1 MPNSL
6 RRLFNKLRFFA
17 RGEKFDADLAEEMA
31 YHRELKQRDLQ
42 EADPAL
48 TAIDA
53 HHATNRE
60 FGNDLHLRDRS
71 RDVVGF
77 WFETTLQ
84 DFRFSLRQL
93 RKNIGFTVTAI
104 LMLALGMAASI
115 AIFAFVDAAL
125 LKPLPYRDSNRL
137 VGVFESV
144 ALFKQSNLSIPDY
157 LDWKKRNEVFT
168 SLEIYQRQGRTLTT
182 KNGVEPVTTGRV
194 SDGFFRVLGVAP
206 ILGRDFALG
215 EDLLSAPRTAIL
227 SYATWQK
234 RYGGSPDVVGQS
246 VTLDGDPTT
255 IIGVLP
261 RNFHF
266 VPAEP
271 AEYWTTLHPGVDGCD
286 SHRGCHSM
294 YGVAR
299 LKDGVSLQQ
308 ALANVTGIAK
318 QLEQE
323 YPDSNRD
330 QGANVMPLYEFIV
343 GDLRPILFVLL
354 GGAALLLIIAGVNIA
369 SLLLIRAES
378 RRREIAVRG
387 ALGASPLRLIRQFVT
402 EGLVVVLTGTIFG
415 LALAY
420 GGMRVLS
427 ALIPAEFMARMAFWQ
442 NLGFSPRV
450 IGFAALIALLSAILF
465 SLTPSVRS
473 AAPDMREDLAEGSRG
488 TAGSAWRRV
497 GSKLVVLE
505 LATAVVLLVIA
516 GLLGKS
522 LFRLLH
528 VDTGMHPDHIATL
541 MVSSPIATYAK
552 DPQWVALNRL
562 VREKVDALPGVT
574 SSGTTSALPVDG
586 WGNTT
591 WFRVLGRPWHG
602 EHNEVT
608 QRDITVNYFNTLG
621 AKLLRGRNFDESE
634 DKSKPAVAIINR
646 SFERVFFPGEDPL
659 AHQLSHLG
667 KTPDPIQIIGIVEDI
682 KEGQLDSQ
690 NLPVMYVPFNQSP
703 DTDFMLAVRTSQDEN
718 AILPTLTATIHDI
731 DPQIVAYRG
740 ATMTTLINNSM
751 SAYIHRSSA
760 WLVGGFA
767 ALALILSVVG
777 LYGVVAYSVSQR
789 TREIGVRMAL
799 GAQQSSVYR
808 LILSEAGRLTS
819 IGIFVGLACAIG
831 AAAAMQA
838 VLFGVRSWDIPTLFA
853 VATIL
858 TAAALLASFVPA
870 HRAATVDPVVA
881 LRTE

>member
-17 RGEKFDADLAEEMA
+17 RREKFDNDLAEEMA
-31 YHRELKQRDLQ
+31 YHRELKQRDL
-42 EADPAL
+42 EASNPAL
-48 TAIDA
+48 TARDA
-53 HHATNRE
+53 RHATNRE
-60 FGNDLHLRDRS
+60 FGNDLYHRDQS
-71 RDVVGF
+71 RDVIGF

-93 RKNIGFTVTAI
+93 RKNLGFTVTAI
-104 LMLALGMAASI
+104 LMLALGMAASV
-115 AIFAFVDAAL
+115 AIFSFVDAAL
-125 LKPLPYRDSNRL
+125 LKPLPYRDPSRL
-137 VGVFESV
+137 VGVFESIT
-144 ALFKQSNLSIPDY
+144 LFKQSDLSIPDY

-168 SLEIYQRQGRTLTT
+168 SLEIYTRQGLTLLT
-182 KNGVEPVTTGRV
+182 KNGVERVSSGRV
-194 SDGFFRVLGVAP
+194 SDGFFRVLGVTP
-206 ILGRDFALG
+206 ILGRDFAPG
-215 EDLLSAPRTAIL
+215 DDLVSAPRTTLL
-227 SYATWQK
+227 SYSAWLK
-234 RYGGSPDVVGQS
+234 RYGGSPDILGQS
-246 VTLDGDPTT
+246 VTLDGKPHT

-261 RNFHF
+261 RDFHF

-271 AEYWTTLHPGVDGCD
+271 AEFWTALHPEGQCD
-286 SHRGCHSM
+286 LSRGCHSF

-299 LKDGVSLQQ
+299 LKDGVTLQQ
-308 ALANVTGIAK
+308 SLANVTSIAQ
-318 QLEQE
+318 QLERE
-323 YPDSNRD
+323 YPDTNRD
-330 QGANVMPLYEFIV
+330 QGANITPLYEYIV

-369 SLLLIRAES
+369 SLLLVRAES

-387 ALGASPLRLIRQFVT
+387 ALGASPVRLIRQFVT
-402 EGLVVVLTGTIFG
+402 EGVVVVLTGTVFG
-415 LALAY
+415 LGLAY
-420 GGMRVLS
+420 GGMRLLS

-442 NLGFSPRV
+442 NLSFSPRV
-450 IGFAALIALLSAILF
+450 LMFAGLIAFLAAILF

-473 AAPDMREDLAEGSRG
+473 AAPNMREDLAEGSRG
-488 TAGSAWRRV
+488 SAGNAWRRL
-497 GSKLVVLE
+497 GSKLIVLE

-522 LFRLLH
+522 LFRLLN
-528 VDTGMHPDHIATL
+528 VDTGMNPEHIATL
-541 MVSSPIATYAK
+541 TISAPGATYAK
-552 DPQWVALNRL
+552 EPQWIALNRL
-562 VREKVDALPGVT
+562 IRERVSAIPGVT
-574 SSGTTSALPVDG
+574 NVGTTSLLPVDG

-602 EHNEVT
+602 EHNETT
-608 QRDITVNYFNTLG
+608 QRDITAGYFNVLG

-634 DKSKPAVAIINR
+634 DHSKPAVAIINS
-646 SFERVFFPGEDPL
+646 SFARVHFPGEDPL

-690 NLPVMYVPFNQSP
+690 NLPVLYNPFNQNA
-703 DTDFMLAVRTSQDEN
+703 DTEFMLAVRTSQDEN

-819 IGIFVGLACAIG
+819 IGILLGIACAIG

-853 VATIL
+853 VAAIL

>member
-6 RRLFNKLRFFA
+6 RRLFNKLLFFA
-17 RGEKFDADLAEEMA
+17 RREKFDADLAEEMA
-31 YHRELKQRDLQ
+31 YHRELKQRDIQ

-48 TAIDA
+48 TPKAA
-53 HHATNRE
+53 GHAANRE

-93 RKNIGFTVTAI
+93 RKNLGFTVTAI
-104 LMLALGMAASI
+104 FMLALGMAASV
-115 AIFAFVDAAL
+115 AIFSFVDAAL
-125 LKPLPYRDSNRL
+125 LKPLPYRDSSRL
-137 VGVFESV
+137 VGVFESIKM
-144 ALFKQSNLSIPDY
+144 FKESNLSIPDY
-157 LDWKKRNEVFT
+157 YDWKKRNEVFT
-168 SLEIYQRQGRTLTT
+168 SLEIYQRNGVTLSN
-182 KNGVEPVTTGRV
+182 KNGVEPVRIGRV

-206 ILGRDFALG
+206 ILGRDFAAG
-215 EDLLSAPRTAIL
+215 EDLLSAQRTVVL
-227 SYATWQK
+227 SYPAWQK
-234 RYGGSPDVVGQS
+234 RYGGSPDVIGQS
-246 VTLDGDPTT
+246 VVLDEKPHI

-261 RNFHF
+261 RDFHF

-271 AEYWTTLHPGVDGCD
+271 AEFWTTLHPEPGCD
-286 SHRGCHSM
+286 LRRGCHGM
-294 YGVAR
+294 NGVAR
-299 LKDGVSLQQ
+299 LKDGVTLQQ
-308 ALANVTGIAK
+308 ALANVTSIAQ
-318 QLEQE
+318 QLERE

-330 QGANVMPLYEFIV
+330 QGAYVTPLSEYIV
-343 GDLRPILFVLL
+343 GDIRPILFVLL
-354 GGAALLLIIAGVNIA
+354 GGASLLLIIAGFNIA

-402 EGLVVVLTGTIFG
+402 EGLVVVIAGTAFG

-420 GGMRVLS
+420 GGMRILTS
-427 ALIPAEFMARMAFWQ
+427 LIPADFIARMAFWQ
-442 NLGFSPRV
+442 NLGFNPRV
-450 IGFAALIALLSAILF
+450 LAFAAVIALLAAILF
-465 SLTPSVRS
+465 SLTPSVR
-473 AAPDMREDLAEGSRG
+473 AATPEMRDDLAEGSRG
-488 TAGSAWRRV
+488 SAGSAWRRL

-522 LFRLLH
+522 LSRLLH
-528 VDTGMHPDHIATL
+528 VDTGMNPDHIAT
-541 MVSSPIATYAK
+541 MMISSPESTYAK
-552 DPQWVALNRL
+552 EPQWIALNRL
-562 VREKVDALPGVT
+562 VRDKVAALPGVT
-574 SSGTTSALPVDG
+574 LVGTSSLLPIDG

-591 WFRVLGRPWHG
+591 WIRILGRPWHG
-602 EHNEVT
+602 EHNETTFRDVT
-608 QRDITVNYFNTLG
+608 PDYFNVLG
-621 AKLLRGRNFDESE
+621 AKLLRGRYFTESD
-634 DKSKPAVAIINR
+634 DKTRPPVAIINR
-646 SFERVFFPGEDPL
+646 SFERTYFPGEDPL
-659 AHQLSHLG
+659 AHQLSYLN
-667 KTPDPIQIIGIVEDI
+667 PVSPIQIVGIVEDI

-690 NLPVMYVPFNQSP
+690 NLPALYIPFNQESSSG
-703 DTDFMLAVRTSQDEN
+703 FMLAVRTSQDEA

-731 DPQIVAYRG
+731 DPQIVAFQG
-740 ATMTTLINNSM
+740 ATMATIINNSP

-819 IGIFVGLACAIG
+819 IGILIGLVLAIG

-838 VLFGVRSWDIPTLFA
+838 VLFGVRSWDIPTLIA
-853 VATIL
+853 VAAIL

-870 HRAATVDPVVA
+870 RRAATVDPVVA
-881 LRTE
+881 LRAE

>member
-17 RGEKFDADLAEEMA
+17 RREKFDADLAEEMA

-42 EADPAL
+42 TADPSL
-48 TAIDA
+48 TQRDA
-53 HHATNRE
+53 RHATNRE
-60 FGNDLHLRDRS
+60 FGNDLYLRDRS

-93 RKNIGFTVTAI
+93 RKNLGFTVTAI
-104 LMLALGMAASI
+104 LMLALGIAASV
-115 AIFAFVDAAL
+115 AIFSFVDAAL
-125 LKPLPYRDSNRL
+125 LKPLPYRGPSRL

-157 LDWKKRNEVFT
+157 YDWKKRNEVFT
-168 SLEIYQRQGRTLTT
+168 ALEVYDRRGLTLST
-182 KNGVEPVTTGRV
+182 KNGVEPVSSGRV
-194 SDGFFRVLGVAP
+194 SEGFFRVLGVTP
-206 ILGRDFALG
+206 ILGRDFAPG
-215 EDLLSAPRTAIL
+215 EDLLSAPRTALL
-227 SYATWQK
+227 SYSAWQK
-234 RYGGSPDVVGQS
+234 RYGSNPDILGQT
-246 VTLDGDPTT
+246 VTLDGKPHT

-261 RNFHF
+261 RDFHF

-271 AEYWTTLHPGVDGCD
+271 AEYWTTLHPDGHCD
-286 SHRGCHSM
+286 LSRGCHGI
-294 YGVAR
+294 YGIAR
-299 LKDGVSLQQ
+299 LKDGVTLQQ
-308 ALANVTGIAK
+308 ALANVTAIAK

-323 YPDSNRD
+323 YPDTNRD
-330 QGANVMPLYEFIV
+330 QGAFVAPLSEVIV
-343 GDLRPILFVLL
+343 GDMRPILFVLL
-354 GGAALLLIIAGVNIA
+354 GGAALLLVIAGVNIA
-369 SLLLIRAES
+369 SLLLVRAES

-402 EGLVVVLTGTIFG
+402 EGLVVVFTGNIFG

-420 GGMRVLS
+420 GGIRILS
-427 ALIPAEFMARMAFWQ
+427 ALIPTEFMARMAFWQ

-450 IGFAALIALLSAILF
+450 LVFAGLIALLAAILF
-465 SLTPSVRS
+465 SLTPSIRS
-473 AAPDMREDLAEGSRG
+473 ASPEMREDLAEGSRG
-488 TAGSAWRRV
+488 SAGSAWRRL

-528 VDTGMHPDHIATL
+528 VDTGMNPEHIATL
-541 MVSSPIATYAK
+541 MVSAPGTTYAK
-552 DPQWVALNRL
+552 EPQWIALNRL
-562 VREKVDALPGVT
+562 VRDKVAAIPGVT
-574 SSGTTSALPVDG
+574 NVGTTSLLPVDG

-608 QRDITVNYFNTLG
+608 QRDVTVNYFNTIG

-634 DKSKPAVAIINR
+634 DHSKPAVAIINR
-646 SFERVFFPGEDPL
+646 SFARVYFPGEDPL

-682 KEGQLDSQ
+682 KEGQLDSE
-690 NLPVMYVPFNQSP
+690 NLPVLYNPFNQNA
-703 DTDFMLAVRTSQDEN
+703 DTDFMLAVRTSQDEA

-731 DPQIVAYRG
+731 DPQIVAFRG

-767 ALALILSVVG
+767 GLALILSVVG

-819 IGIFVGLACAIG
+819 IGILIGLACAIG

-858 TAAALLASFVPA
+858 SAAALVASFVPA

>member
-6 RRLFNKLRFFA
+6 RRLFHKLRFFA

-31 YHRELKQRDLQ
+31 YHRELKQRDMQ
-42 EADPAL
+42 QDDPSL
-48 TAIDA
+48 TAKDA
-53 HHATNRE
+53 YHATNRE
-60 FGNDLHLRDRS
+60 FGNDLFHREQS

-93 RKNIGFTVTAI
+93 RKNLGFTVTAI
-104 LMLALGMAASI
+104 LMLALGIAASI

-168 SLEIYQRQGRTLTT
+168 ALELYDRQSRTLST
-182 KNGVEPVTTGRV
+182 KNGVENVSTGRV
-194 SDGFFRVLGVAP
+194 SDGFFRVLGVAT
-206 ILGRDFALG
+206 ILGRDFAPG

-227 SYATWQK
+227 SYATWQE
-234 RYGGSPDVVGQS
+234 RYGGSPDALGQS
-246 VTLDGDPTT
+246 VTLDEKPHT

-261 RNFHF
+261 RDFHF

-271 AEYWTTLHPGVDGCD
+271 AEFWTALHPEGNCEL
-286 SHRGCHSM
+286 SRGCHSF

-299 LKDGVSLQQ
+299 LKDGVTLQQ
-308 ALANVTGIAK
+308 AIANVTSIAQ
-318 QLEQE
+318 QLERE
-323 YPDSNRD
+323 YPDSNRG
-330 QGANVMPLYEFIV
+330 QGANITPLYEYIV

-354 GGAALLLIIAGVNIA
+354 GGAALLLIIAGVNIT

-402 EGLVVVLTGTIFG
+402 EGLVVVFTGTIFG

-420 GGMRVLS
+420 GGVRVLS

-450 IGFAALIALLSAILF
+450 IAFAALIALLAAILF
-465 SLTPSVRS
+465 SLTPSVRC

-488 TAGSAWRRV
+488 SASSAWRRL

-528 VDTGMHPDHIATL
+528 VDTGMNPEHIATM
-541 MVSSPIATYAK
+541 MVSAPGQSYAK
-552 DPQWVALNRL
+552 ESQRIALNRL
-562 VREKVDALPGVT
+562 ILEKVKALPGVT
-574 SSGTTSALPVDG
+574 SVGATSLLPIDG

-608 QRDITVNYFNTLG
+608 FRDVTVNYFNVLG
-621 AKLLRGRNFDESE
+621 AKLLRGRNFTESE
-634 DKSKPAVAIINR
+634 DSTKPAVAIINR
-646 SFERVFFPGEDPL
+646 SFARVYFPGEDPL
-659 AHQLSHLG
+659 AHQLSHTG
-667 KTPDPIQIIGIVEDI
+667 PTPDPIQIVGIVEDI

-703 DTDFMLAVRTSQDEN
+703 DTDFMLAVRTSQDEA
-718 AILPTLTATIHDI
+718 AILPTLTATIHDV
-731 DPQIVAYRG
+731 DPQIVAFRG

>member
-1 MPNSL
+1 MANSL
-6 RRLFNKLRFFA
+6 RRLFHKLRFLA
-17 RGEKFDADLAEEMA
+17 RREKFDADLAEEMA

-48 TAIDA
+48 TAKDA

-93 RKNIGFTVTAI
+93 RKNLGFTVTAI
-104 LMLALGMAASI
+104 IMLALGMAASV
-115 AIFAFVDAAL
+115 AIFSFVDAAL
-125 LKPLPYRDSNRL
+125 LKPLPYRDSSHL

-144 ALFKQSNLSIPDY
+144 AMFKQSNLSIPDY

-168 SLEIYQRQGRTLTT
+168 DLEIYDRRDLTLST
-182 KNGVEPVTTGRV
+182 KNGVEPVHTGRV
-194 SDGFFRVLGVAP
+194 SDGFFRVLGVTP
-206 ILGRDFALG
+206 ILGRDFAPG
-215 EDLLSAPRTAIL
+215 EDLLSAPRTTVL
-227 SYATWQK
+227 SYAAWQK
-234 RYGGSPDVVGQS
+234 RYGSSPDVLGQT
-246 VTLDGDPTT
+246 VTLDGNPHT

-261 RNFHF
+261 RDFHF

-271 AEYWTTLHPGVDGCD
+271 AEYWTALHPDGHCD
-286 SHRGCHSM
+286 LSRGCHGT

-299 LKDGVSLQQ
+299 LKDGVTLQQ
-308 ALANVTGIAK
+308 ALANVTSIAQ
-318 QLEQE
+318 QLEHE
-323 YPDSNRD
+323 YPDTNRD
-330 QGANVMPLYEFIV
+330 QGAFVAPLSEVIA
-343 GDLRPILFVLL
+343 GDLRPILLVLL

-369 SLLLIRAES
+369 SLLLVRAES

-402 EGLVVVLTGTIFG
+402 EGLVVVSAGTVFG

-420 GGMRVLS
+420 GGMRVLAS
-427 ALIPAEFMARMAFWQ
+427 LIPAEFMARLAFWQ
-442 NLGFSPRV
+442 NLGFSLRV
-450 IGFAALIALLSAILF
+450 LAFAGLIALFAAILF
-465 SLTPSVRS
+465 SLTPSIRS

-528 VDTGMHPDHIATL
+528 VDTGMNPDHIATL

-552 DPQWVALNRL
+552 EPQWIALNRL
-562 VREKVDALPGVT
+562 VREKVNALPGVT
-574 SSGTTSALPVDG
+574 ASGTTSALPVDG

-608 QRDITVNYFNTLG
+608 QRDVTVNYFNTLG

-634 DKSKPAVAIINR
+634 DKSKPAVAIINS
-646 SFERVFFPGEDPL
+646 SFERVYFPGEDPL

-667 KTPDPIQIIGIVEDI
+667 QTPDPIQIVGIVEDI

-690 NLPVMYVPFNQSP
+690 NLPVLYVPFNQNA
-703 DTDFMLAVRTSQDEN
+703 DTAFELAVRTSQDEN

-731 DPQIVAYRG
+731 DPQIVAFQG
-740 ATMTTLINNSM
+740 ATMTTLINNSV

-808 LILSEAGRLTS
+808 LILSEAGRLTG
-819 IGIFVGLACAIG
+819 IGILIGLALAIG
-831 AAAAMQA
+831 AAAAMPG

-853 VATIL
+853 VAAVL
-858 TAAALLASFVPA
+858 SAAALLASFVPA
-870 HRAATVDPVVA
+870 RRAATVDPVVA

>member
-1 MPNSL
+1 MPNPIL
-6 RRLFNKLRFFA
+6 RLFHKLRFFA
-17 RGEKFDADLAEEMA
+17 RREKFDSDLAEEMA

-42 EADPAL
+42 SADPAL
-48 TAIDA
+48 TAKDA
-53 HHATNRE
+53 HHAINRE

-93 RKNIGFTVTAI
+93 RKNLGFTVTAI
-104 LMLALGMAASI
+104 LMLALGMAASV
-115 AIFAFVDAAL
+115 AIFSFVDAAL

-137 VGVFESV
+137 VGVFESIKM
-144 ALFKQSNLSIPDY
+144 FKESNLSIPDY
-157 LDWKKRNEVFT
+157 YDWKKRNEVFS
-168 SLEIYQRQGRTLTT
+168 SLEIYQRNGATLTD
-182 KNGVEPVTTGRV
+182 KNGVEPVRIGRV

-206 ILGRDFALG
+206 ILGRDFASG
-215 EDLLSAPRTAIL
+215 EDLPSAPRTAIL
-227 SYATWQK
+227 TYSGWQK
-234 RYGGSPDVVGQS
+234 RYGGSPDVIGQS
-246 VTLDGDPTT
+246 VVLDEKPHT

-261 RNFHF
+261 RDFHF

-271 AEYWTTLHPGVDGCD
+271 AEYWTTLHPEQGCD
-286 SHRGCHSM
+286 LRRSCHGM
-294 YGVAR
+294 NGVAR
-299 LKDGVSLQQ
+299 LKDGVTLQQ
-308 ALANVTGIAK
+308 ALANVTSIAQ
-318 QLEQE
+318 QLERE

-330 QGANVMPLYEFIV
+330 QGAYVTPLSEYIV
-343 GDLRPILFVLL
+343 GDIRPILFVLL
-354 GGAALLLIIAGVNIA
+354 GGASLLLIIAGFNIT

-402 EGLVVVLTGTIFG
+402 EGLVVVIAGTAFG

-420 GGMRVLS
+420 GGMRILTS
-427 ALIPAEFMARMAFWQ
+427 LIPADFIARMAFWQ
-442 NLGFSPRV
+442 NLGFNPRV
-450 IGFAALIALLSAILF
+450 LAFAAVIALLAAILF
-465 SLTPSVRS
+465 SLTPSVR
-473 AAPDMREDLAEGSRG
+473 AATPEMRDDLAEGSRG
-488 TAGSAWRRV
+488 SAGSAWRRL

-522 LFRLLH
+522 LSRLLH
-528 VDTGMHPDHIATL
+528 VDTGMQPDHIAT
-541 MVSSPIATYAK
+541 MMISAPNSTYAK
-552 DPQWVALNRL
+552 EPQWIALNRL
-562 VREKVDALPGVT
+562 VRDKVAALPGVT
-574 SSGTTSALPVDG
+574 SVGTSSLLPIDG

-591 WFRVLGRPWHG
+591 WLRILGRPWHG
-602 EHNEVT
+602 EHNETTFRDVT
-608 QRDITVNYFNTLG
+608 PDYFNVLG
-621 AKLLRGRNFDESE
+621 AKLLRGRYFTESE
-634 DKSKPAVAIINR
+634 DKTKPQVAIINR
-646 SFERVFFPGEDPL
+646 AFERTYFPGEDPL
-659 AHQLSHLG
+659 AHQLSYLN
-667 KTPDPIQIIGIVEDI
+667 PVSPIQIVGIVEDI

-690 NLPVMYVPFNQSP
+690 NLPVLYIPFNQES
-703 DTDFMLAVRTSQDEN
+703 DSGFMLAVRTSQDES

-731 DPQIVAYRG
+731 DPQIVAFQG
-740 ATMTTLINNSM
+740 ATMTTLINNSA

-819 IGIFVGLACAIG
+819 IGILIGLALAVG
-831 AAAAMQA
+831 AAAAMKA
-838 VLFGVRSWDIPTLFA
+838 VLFGVRSWDVPTLFA
-853 VATIL
+853 VATVL
-858 TAAALLASFVPA
+858 SAAALLASFVPA
-870 HRAATVDPVVA
+870 RRAATVDPVVA
-881 LRTE
+881 LRAE

>member
-6 RRLFNKLRFFA
+6 RRLFNKLLFFA
-17 RGEKFDADLAEEMA
+17 RREKFDADLAEEMA
-31 YHRELKQRDLQ
+31 YHRELKQRDIL

-48 TAIDA
+48 TPKAA
-53 HHATNRE
+53 GHAANRE

-93 RKNIGFTVTAI
+93 RKNLGFTVTAI
-104 LMLALGMAASI
+104 FMLALGMAASV
-115 AIFAFVDAAL
+115 AIFSFVDAAL
-125 LKPLPYRDSNRL
+125 LKPLPYRDSSRL
-137 VGVFESV
+137 VGVFESIKM
-144 ALFKQSNLSIPDY
+144 FKESNLSIPDY
-157 LDWKKRNEVFT
+157 YDWKKRNEVFT
-168 SLEIYQRQGRTLTT
+168 SLEIYQRNGVTLSN
-182 KNGVEPVTTGRV
+182 KNGVEPVRIGRV

-206 ILGRDFALG
+206 ILGRDFAAG
-215 EDLLSAPRTAIL
+215 EDLLSAQRTVVL
-227 SYATWQK
+227 SYSAWQK
-234 RYGGSPDVVGQS
+234 RYGGSPDVIGQS
-246 VTLDGDPTT
+246 VILDEKPHI

-261 RNFHF
+261 RDFHF

-271 AEYWTTLHPGVDGCD
+271 AEFWTTLHPDQGCD
-286 SHRGCHSM
+286 LRRGCHGM
-294 YGVAR
+294 NGVAR
-299 LKDGVSLQQ
+299 LKDGVTLRQ
-308 ALANVTGIAK
+308 ALANVTSIAQ
-318 QLEQE
+318 QLERE

-330 QGANVMPLYEFIV
+330 QGAYVTPLSEYIV
-343 GDLRPILFVLL
+343 GDIRPILFVLL
-354 GGAALLLIIAGVNIA
+354 GGASLLLIIAGFNIA

-402 EGLVVVLTGTIFG
+402 EGLVVVIAGTAFG

-420 GGMRVLS
+420 GGMRILTS
-427 ALIPAEFMARMAFWQ
+427 LIPADFIARMAFWQ
-442 NLGFSPRV
+442 NLGFNPRV
-450 IGFAALIALLSAILF
+450 LAFAAVIALLAAILF
-465 SLTPSVRS
+465 SLTPSVR
-473 AAPDMREDLAEGSRG
+473 AATPEMRDDLAEGSRG
-488 TAGSAWRRV
+488 SAGSAWRRL

-522 LFRLLH
+522 LSRLLH
-528 VDTGMHPDHIATL
+528 VDTGMNPDHIAT
-541 MVSSPIATYAK
+541 MMISSPESTYAK
-552 DPQWVALNRL
+552 EPQWIALNRL
-562 VREKVDALPGVT
+562 VRDKVAALPGVT
-574 SSGTTSALPVDG
+574 LVGTSSLLPIDG

-591 WFRVLGRPWHG
+591 WIRILGRPWHG
-602 EHNEVT
+602 EHNETTFRDVT
-608 QRDITVNYFNTLG
+608 PDYFNVLG
-621 AKLLRGRNFDESE
+621 AKLLRGRYFTESD
-634 DKSKPAVAIINR
+634 DKTRPQVAIINR
-646 SFERVFFPGEDPL
+646 SFERTYFPGEDPL
-659 AHQLSHLG
+659 AHQLSYLN
-667 KTPDPIQIIGIVEDI
+667 PVSPIQIVGIVEDI

-690 NLPVMYVPFNQSP
+690 NLPALYIPFNQESSSG
-703 DTDFMLAVRTSQDEN
+703 FMLAVRTSQDEA

-731 DPQIVAYRG
+731 DPQIVAFQG
-740 ATMTTLINNSM
+740 ATMATIINNSP

-819 IGIFVGLACAIG
+819 IGILIGLVLAIG

-838 VLFGVRSWDIPTLFA
+838 VLFGVRSWDIPTLIA
-853 VATIL
+853 VAAIL

-870 HRAATVDPVVA
+870 RRAATVDPVVA
-881 LRTE
+881 LRAE

>member
-1 MPNSL
+1 MPNPIH
-6 RRLFNKLRFFA
+6 RLLNKLLFFA
-17 RGEKFDADLAEEMA
+17 RREKFDADLAEEMA

-48 TAIDA
+48 TAKDA
-53 HHATNRE
+53 CHATNRE

-77 WFETTLQ
+77 WFETTVQ

-93 RKNIGFTVTAI
+93 RKNLGFTVTAI
-104 LMLALGMAASI
+104 FMLALGMAASV
-115 AIFAFVDAAL
+115 AIFSFVDAAL
-125 LKPLPYRDSNRL
+125 LKPLPYRDPNRL
-137 VGVFESV
+137 VGVFESIP
-144 ALFKQSNLSIPDY
+144 LFKQSNFSIPDY
-157 LDWKKRNEVFT
+157 YDWKKRNEVFT
-168 SLEIYQRQGRTLTT
+168 ALELYGRQSRTLST
-182 KNGVEPVTTGRV
+182 KNGVENVSTGRI

-206 ILGRDFALG
+206 VLGRDFAPG
-215 EDLLSAPRTAIL
+215 EDLLSAPRTAML
-227 SYATWQK
+227 SYSTWQK
-234 RYGGSPDVVGQS
+234 RYGGSPDVLGQS
-246 VTLDGDPTT
+246 VTLDGKPRT

-261 RNFHF
+261 RDFHF

-271 AEYWTTLHPGVDGCD
+271 AEFWTALQPESQCD
-286 SHRGCHSM
+286 LSRGCHSF

-299 LKDGVSLQQ
+299 LKDGVTLQQ
-308 ALANVTGIAK
+308 AIANVTAIAK

-323 YPDSNRD
+323 YPDTNRG
-330 QGANVMPLYEFIV
+330 QGANITPLYEYIV

-369 SLLLIRAES
+369 SLLLVRAES

-387 ALGASPLRLIRQFVT
+387 ALGASPLRLIRQFIT
-402 EGLVVVLTGTIFG
+402 EGLVVVFTGTIFG

-420 GGMRVLS
+420 GGMRLLS

-450 IGFAALIALLSAILF
+450 IVFAGLIALFAAILF

-488 TAGSAWRRV
+488 SAGSAWRRL

-522 LFRLLH
+522 LIRLLH
-528 VDTGMHPDHIATL
+528 VDTGMNPEHIATL

-552 DPQWVALNRL
+552 EPQWIALNRL
-562 VREKVDALPGVT
+562 VREKVAAIPGVT
-574 SSGTTSALPVDG
+574 TVGTTSLLPVDG

-602 EHNEVT
+602 EHNEIT
-608 QRDITVNYFNTLG
+608 QRDVTVNYFNTIG

-646 SFERVFFPGEDPL
+646 SFARVYFPGEDPL

-682 KEGQLDSQ
+682 KEGQLDSE
-690 NLPVMYVPFNQSP
+690 NLPVLYNPFNQNP

-740 ATMTTLINNSM
+740 STMTTLINNSM

-819 IGIFVGLACAIG
+819 IGILIGLACAIG

-853 VATIL
+853 VAVVL
-858 TAAALLASFVPA
+858 SAAALLASFVPA

>member
-1 MPNSL
+1 MPNSI
-6 RRLFNKLRFFA
+6 RRFLSKLLFFA
-17 RGEKFDADLAEEMA
+17 RREKFDSDLAEEMA

-42 EADPAL
+42 EANPTL
-48 TAIDA
+48 TPQDA
-53 HHATNRE
+53 RHATNRE

-93 RKNIGFTVTAI
+93 RKNLGFTVTAI
-104 LMLALGMAASI
+104 LMLALGMAASV
-115 AIFAFVDAAL
+115 AIFSFVDAAL

-137 VGVFESV
+137 VGVFESI
-144 ALFKQSNLSIPDY
+144 AMFKESNLSIPDY
-157 LDWKKRNEVFT
+157 YDWKKRNEVFT
-168 SLEIYQRQGRTLTT
+168 ALEIYQRNGATLTT
-182 KNGVEPVTTGRV
+182 RNGVEPVRIGRV
-194 SDGFFRVLGVAP
+194 SDGFFRVLGVTP
-206 ILGRDFALG
+206 ILGRDFASG

-227 SYATWQK
+227 SYSAWQK
-234 RYGGSPDVVGQS
+234 RYGANPSVIGQS
-246 VTLDGDPTT
+246 IVLDEKPHT

-261 RNFHF
+261 RDFYF

-271 AEYWTTLHPGVDGCD
+271 AEFWTALHPESQCD
-286 SHRGCHSM
+286 LRRGCHGM

-299 LKDGVSLQQ
+299 LKDGVNLKQ
-308 ALANVTGIAK
+308 ALANVVSIAQ
-318 QLEQE
+318 QLERE

-330 QGANVMPLYEFIV
+330 QGAFVAPLSEVIS
-343 GDLRPILFVLL
+343 GDIRPILFVLL
-354 GGAALLLIIAGVNIA
+354 GGAALLLVIAGVNIA
-369 SLLLIRAES
+369 SLLLVRAES

-387 ALGASPLRLIRQFVT
+387 ALGASPLRLVRQFVT

-415 LALAY
+415 LALAW
-420 GGMRVLS
+420 GGIRLLAS
-427 ALIPAEFMARMAFWQ
+427 LIPAEFMARMAFWQ
-442 NLGFSPRV
+442 DLGFNDRV
-450 IGFAALIALLSAILF
+450 LAFAGVISLLAAILF

-473 AAPDMREDLAEGSRG
+473 ASPDMREDLAEGSRG
-488 TAGSAWRRV
+488 SAGSAWRRL

-528 VDTGMHPDHIATL
+528 VDTGMQPDHIAT
-541 MVSSPIATYAK
+541 MMISAPGSTYAK
-552 DPQWVALNRL
+552 EPQWIALNRL
-562 VREKVDALPGVT
+562 VRDKVAALPGVT
-574 SSGTTSALPVDG
+574 AVGTTSLLPVDG

-591 WFRVLGRPWHG
+591 WLRILGRPWHG
-602 EHNEVT
+602 EHNETTFRDVT
-608 QRDITVNYFNTLG
+608 PNYFTTMG
-621 AKLLRGRNFDESE
+621 AKLLRGRFFDESE

-646 SFERVFFPGEDPL
+646 SFERTYFPGEDPL
-659 AHQLSHLG
+659 AHQLSYIN
-667 KTPDPIQIIGIVEDI
+667 PVSPIQIVGIVEDI

-690 NLPVMYVPFNQSP
+690 NLPVLYIPFNQEA
-703 DTDFMLAVRTSQDEN
+703 DTDFMLAVRTSQDEA

-731 DPQIVAYRG
+731 DPQIVAFRG
-740 ATMTTLINNSM
+740 ATMTTLINNSA

-799 GAQQSSVYR
+799 GAQQSSVYK

-819 IGIFVGLACAIG
+819 IGLLIGLALAVG

-853 VATIL
+853 VAAVL
-858 TAAALLASFVPA
+858 SAAALLASFVPA
-870 HRAATVDPVVA
+870 RRAATVDPVVA
-881 LRTE
+881 LRSE

>member
-1 MPNSL
+1 MPNPIL
-6 RRLFNKLRFFA
+6 RLFNKLRFFA
-17 RGEKFDADLAEEMA
+17 RREKFDADLAEEMA

-48 TAIDA
+48 TAKDA

-93 RKNIGFTVTAI
+93 RKNLGFTVTAI

-115 AIFAFVDAAL
+115 AIFSFVDAAL
-125 LKPLPYRDSNRL
+125 LKPLPGRDPSRL

-168 SLEIYQRQGRTLTT
+168 SLEIYQRRGLTLST
-182 KNGVEPVTTGRV
+182 KNGVEPVNTGRV
-194 SDGFFRVLGVAP
+194 SDGFFRVLGVTP
-206 ILGRDFALG
+206 ILGRDFAPG
-215 EDLLSAPRTAIL
+215 EDSVSAPRTTIL
-227 SYATWQK
+227 SYAAWQK
-234 RYGGSPDVVGQS
+234 RYGGSPDILGQS
-246 VTLDGDPTT
+246 VTLDGNPTT

-261 RNFHF
+261 RSFYF

-271 AEYWTTLHPGVDGCD
+271 AEYWTTLHPDGGCD
-286 SHRGCHSM
+286 TRRGCHSM

-299 LKDGVSLQQ
+299 LKDGVRLQQ
-308 ALANVTGIAK
+308 ALANVVSIAQ
-318 QLEQE
+318 QLERE

-330 QGANVMPLYEFIV
+330 QGAFVTPLYEVIV

-369 SLLLIRAES
+369 SLLLVRAES

-402 EGLVVVLTGTIFG
+402 EGLVVVFTGTIFG

-420 GGMRVLS
+420 GGMRILS

-442 NLGFSPRV
+442 NLGFTPRV
-450 IGFAALIALLSAILF
+450 LAFAGLIALLAAILF

-488 TAGSAWRRV
+488 SAGSAWRRL

-528 VDTGMHPDHIATL
+528 VDTGMHPEHIAT
-541 MVSSPIATYAK
+541 MMISAPGTTYAK
-552 DPQWVALNRL
+552 EPQWIALNRL
-562 VREKVDALPGVT
+562 ILEKVTALPGVSAAGAT
-574 SSGTTSALPVDG
+574 SLLPIDG

-591 WFRVLGRPWHG
+591 WLRVLGRPWHG

-608 QRDITVNYFNTLG
+608 FRDVTPNYFNTLG
-621 AKLLRGRNFDESE
+621 AKLLRGRYFNESE
-634 DKSKPAVAIINR
+634 DKTKPLVVIINR
-646 SFERVFFPGEDPL
+646 SFERVYFPGEDPL
-659 AHQLSHLG
+659 AHQLSYLD
-667 KTPDPIQIIGIVEDI
+667 DPPIPMQVVGIVEDI

-703 DTDFMLAVRTSQDEN
+703 DTEFMLAVRTSQNES

-731 DPQIVAYRG
+731 DPQIVTQRG
-740 ATMTTLINNSM
+740 ATMTTLINNSV

-819 IGIFVGLACAIG
+819 IGILIGLVLAVG

-853 VATIL
+853 VAAVL
-858 TAAALLASFVPA
+858 SAAALLASFVPA
-870 HRAATVDPVVA
+870 RRAATVDPVVA

>member
-6 RRLFNKLRFFA
+6 RRLFNKLLFFA
-17 RGEKFDADLAEEMA
+17 RREKFDADLAEEMA
-31 YHRELKQRDLQ
+31 YHRELKQRDIQ
-42 EADPAL
+42 EFDPAL
-48 TAIDA
+48 TAKDA
-53 HHATNRE
+53 RYATNRE

-93 RKNIGFTVTAI
+93 RKNLGFTVTAI
-104 LMLALGMAASI
+104 FMLALGMAASV
-115 AIFAFVDAAL
+115 AIFSFVDAAL
-125 LKPLPYRDSNRL
+125 LKPLPYRDSSRL

-144 ALFKQSNLSIPDY
+144 AMFKQSNLSIPDY
-157 LDWKKRNEVFT
+157 YDWKKRNEVFT
-168 SLEIYQRQGRTLTT
+168 ALELYDRRDLTLST
-182 KNGVEPVTTGRV
+182 KDGVEPVHTGRV
-194 SDGFFRVLGVAP
+194 SDGFFRVLGVTP
-206 ILGRDFALG
+206 ILGRDFAPG
-215 EDLLSAPRTAIL
+215 EDLLSAPRTAVL

-234 RYGGSPDVVGQS
+234 RYGSSPDILGQT
-246 VTLDGDPTT
+246 VTLDGNPHT

-261 RNFHF
+261 RDFHF
-266 VPAEP
+266 VPSEP
-271 AEYWTTLHPGVDGCD
+271 AEYWTTLHPDGHCD
-286 SHRGCHSM
+286 LSRGCHGT

-299 LKDGVSLQQ
+299 LKDGVTLQQ
-308 ALANVTGIAK
+308 ALANVTSIAQ
-318 QLEQE
+318 QLERE
-323 YPDSNRD
+323 YPDTNRD
-330 QGANVMPLYEFIV
+330 QGAFVAPLSEVIA
-343 GDLRPILFVLL
+343 GDLRPILLVLL
-354 GGAALLLIIAGVNIA
+354 GGAALLLVIAGVNIA
-369 SLLLIRAES
+369 SLLLVRAES

-402 EGLVVVLTGTIFG
+402 EGLVVVFTGTIFG

-420 GGMRVLS
+420 GGMRILS
-427 ALIPAEFMARMAFWQ
+427 ALIPAEFLARLAFWQ

-450 IGFAALIALLSAILF
+450 LAFAGLIALFAAILF
-465 SLTPSVRS
+465 SLTPSIRS

-690 NLPVMYVPFNQSP
+690 NLPVLYNPFNQNA
-703 DTDFMLAVRTSQDEN
+703 DTAFELAVRTSQDEN

-731 DPQIVAYRG
+731 DPQIVASQG

-819 IGIFVGLACAIG
+819 IGILIGLVLAIG

-838 VLFGVRSWDIPTLFA
+838 VLFGVRSWDIPTLIA
-853 VATIL
+853 VAVIL

-870 HRAATVDPVVA
+870 RRAATVDPVVA

>member
-31 YHRELKQRDLQ
+31 YHRELKQRDIQ

-48 TAIDA
+48 TAKDA

-60 FGNDLHLRDRS
+60 FGNDLYHRDQS
-71 RDVVGF
+71 RDVIGF

-93 RKNIGFTVTAI
+93 RKTLGFTVTAI
-104 LMLALGMAASI
+104 VILALGMAASV
-115 AIFAFVDAAL
+115 AIFSFVDAAL
-125 LKPLPYRDSNRL
+125 LKPLPYHDSNRL

-144 ALFKQSNLSIPDY
+144 QMFKQSNLSIPDY
-157 LDWKKRNEVFT
+157 FDWKKRNEVFT
-168 SLEIYQRQGRTLTT
+168 ALEAYQRNGVTLTT
-182 KNGVEPVTTGRV
+182 KNGVEPVRIGRV

-206 ILGRDFALG
+206 ILGRDFAPG
-215 EDLLSAPRTAIL
+215 EDLLSAPRTAVL

-234 RYGGSPDVVGQS
+234 RYGGSSDVLGQS
-246 VTLDGDPTT
+246 VILDEKPHT
-255 IIGVLP
+255 IIGVMP
-261 RNFHF
+261 RDFYF

-271 AEYWTTLHPGVDGCD
+271 AEYWTTLHPDGQCD
-286 SHRGCHSM
+286 LRRSCHGI

-299 LKDGVSLQQ
+299 LKDGVTLQQ
-308 ALANVTGIAK
+308 ALANVTSVAQ
-318 QLEQE
+318 QLEHE

-330 QGANVMPLYEFIV
+330 QGAFVAPLSEVIS
-343 GDLRPILFVLL
+343 GDIRPILFVLL
-354 GGAALLLIIAGVNIA
+354 GGAALLLVIAGVNIA
-369 SLLLIRAES
+369 SLLLVRAES

-402 EGLVVVLTGTIFG
+402 EGLVVVIAGTAFG

-420 GGMRVLS
+420 GGMRILS

-450 IGFAALIALLSAILF
+450 LAFAGLIALFAAILF
-465 SLTPSVRS
+465 SLTPSLRS
-473 AAPDMREDLAEGSRG
+473 ASPEMREDLAEGSRG
-488 TAGSAWRRV
+488 SAGSAWRRV
-497 GSKLVVLE
+497 GSKLVILE

-522 LFRLLH
+522 LFRLLQ
-528 VDTGMHPDHIATL
+528 VDTGMHPDHIAT
-541 MVSSPIATYAK
+541 MMITAPISTYPK
-552 DPQWVALNRL
+552 DPQWIALNRL
-562 VREKVDALPGVT
+562 VREKVSALPGVT
-574 SSGTTSALPVDG
+574 AVGTSSLLPIDG

-591 WFRVLGRPWHG
+591 WFRILGRPWHG
-602 EHNEVT
+602 EHNETTERDVT
-608 QRDITVNYFNTLG
+608 PNYFNALG
-621 AKLLRGRNFDESE
+621 ASLLRGRTFDESE
-634 DKSKPAVAIINR
+634 DKTKPLVAIINR
-646 SFERVFFPGEDPL
+646 SFERVYFPGEDPF
-659 AHQLSHLG
+659 AHQLSYLS
-667 KTPDPIQIIGIVEDI
+667 TPPIPIQIVGIVEDI

-690 NLPVMYVPFNQSP
+690 NLPVLYIPFNQSP
-703 DTDFMLAVRTSQDEN
+703 DTGFVLAVRTSQDETS
-718 AILPTLTATIHDI
+718 ILPTLTATIHDI
-731 DPQIVAYRG
+731 DPQIVAFG
-740 ATMTTLINNSM
+740 GLTMKAIINNSM

-819 IGIFVGLACAIG
+819 IGILIGLACAIG

-853 VATIL
+853 VAVIL
-858 TAAALLASFVPA
+858 TTAALLASFVPA
-870 HRAATVDPVVA
+870 RRAATVDPVVA

>member
-31 YHRELKQRDLQ
+31 YHRELKQRDIQ

-48 TAIDA
+48 TAKDA
-53 HHATNRE
+53 HHTTNRE

-93 RKNIGFTVTAI
+93 RKNLGFTVTAI
-104 LMLALGMAASI
+104 LMLALGMAASV
-115 AIFAFVDAAL
+115 AIFSFVDAAL
-125 LKPLPYRDSNRL
+125 LKPLPYRDPNRL
-137 VGVFESV
+137 VGVFESIP
-144 ALFKQSNLSIPDY
+144 LFKQSNFSIPDY
-157 LDWKKRNEVFT
+157 YDWKNRNEVFT
-168 SLEIYQRQGRTLTT
+168 ALELYDRQSRTLST
-182 KNGVEPVTTGRV
+182 KNGVENVSTGRI

-206 ILGRDFALG
+206 ILGRDFAAG
-215 EDLLSAPRTAIL
+215 EDLLSAPRTAML

-234 RYGGSPDVVGQS
+234 RYGGSPDVLGQS
-246 VTLDGDPTT
+246 VMLDGKPHT

-271 AEYWTTLHPGVDGCD
+271 AEFWTALQPESQCD
-286 SHRGCHSM
+286 LSRGCHSF

-299 LKDGVSLQQ
+299 LKDGVTLQL
-308 ALANVTGIAK
+308 AIANVTSIAQ
-318 QLEQE
+318 QLERE
-323 YPDSNRD
+323 YPDTNRG
-330 QGANVMPLYEFIV
+330 QGANITPLYEYIV

-369 SLLLIRAES
+369 SLLLVRAES

-387 ALGASPLRLIRQFVT
+387 ALGASPIRLIRQFIT
-402 EGLVVVLTGTIFG
+402 EGLVVVLTGTVFG

-442 NLGFSPRV
+442 NVGFSPSV
-450 IGFAALIALLSAILF
+450 IAFAGLIALLAAILF

-488 TAGSAWRRV
+488 SAGSAWRRL

-528 VDTGMHPDHIATL
+528 VDTGMNPEHIATL
-541 MVSSPIATYAK
+541 TISAPGTTYAK
-552 DPQWVALNRL
+552 EPQWVALNRL
-562 VREKVDALPGVT
+562 VREKVAAIPGVIT
-574 SSGTTSALPVDG
+574 VGTTSLLPVDG

-602 EHNEVT
+602 EHNETT
-608 QRDITVNYFNTLG
+608 QRDVTVNYFNTIG

-646 SFERVFFPGEDPL
+646 SFARVHFPGEDPL

-682 KEGQLDSQ
+682 KEGQLDSE
-690 NLPVMYVPFNQSP
+690 NLPVLYNPFNQNP
-703 DTDFMLAVRTSQDEN
+703 DTDFMLAVRTSQDEA

-819 IGIFVGLACAIG
+819 IGILIGLACAIG

-870 HRAATVDPVVA
+870 RRAATVDPVVA

>member
-1 MPNSL
+1 MPNPIL
-6 RRLFNKLRFFA
+6 RLFHKLRFFA
-17 RGEKFDADLAEEMA
+17 RREKFDNDLAEEMA
-31 YHRELKQRDLQ
+31 YHRELKQRDL
-42 EADPAL
+42 ESSNPAL
-48 TAIDA
+48 APKDA
-53 HHATNRE
+53 RHATNRE
-60 FGNDLHLRDRS
+60 FGNDLYHRDQS
-71 RDVVGF
+71 RDVIGF

-93 RKNIGFTVTAI
+93 RKNLGFTATAI
-104 LMLALGMAASI
+104 LMLALGMAASV
-115 AIFAFVDAAL
+115 AIFSFVDAAL

-137 VGVFESV
+137 VGVFESI
-144 ALFKQSNLSIPDY
+144 AMFKESNLSIPDY
-157 LDWKKRNEVFT
+157 YDWKKRNEVFS
-168 SLEIYQRQGRTLTT
+168 SLEIYQRNGMTMSSS
-182 KNGVEPVTTGRV
+182 NGVEPVRIGRV

-206 ILGRDFALG
+206 ILGRDFTTG

-227 SYATWQK
+227 SYASWQK
-234 RYGGSPDVVGQS
+234 RYGGSAGVIGQS
-246 VTLDGDPTT
+246 VVLDEKPHT

-261 RNFHF
+261 RDFHF

-271 AEYWTTLHPGVDGCD
+271 AEFWITLHPDQGCD
-286 SHRGCHSM
+286 LRRGCHGM
-294 YGVAR
+294 NGVAR
-299 LKDGVSLQQ
+299 LKDGVTLQQ
-308 ALANVTGIAK
+308 ALANVTSIAQ
-318 QLEQE
+318 QLEHE

-330 QGANVMPLYEFIV
+330 QGAFVTPLSEYIV
-343 GDLRPILFVLL
+343 GDIRPVLFVLL
-354 GGAALLLIIAGVNIA
+354 GGASLLLIIAGFNIT

-402 EGLVVVLTGTIFG
+402 EGLVVVVAGTAFG

-420 GGMRVLS
+420 AGMRILTS
-427 ALIPAEFMARMAFWQ
+427 LIPADFLARLAFWQ
-442 NLGFSPRV
+442 NLGFNPRV
-450 IGFAALIALLSAILF
+450 LAFAAAIALLAAILF

-488 TAGSAWRRV
+488 SAGGAWRRL

-522 LFRLLH
+522 LSRLLH
-528 VDTGMHPDHIATL
+528 VDTGMHPDHVAT
-541 MVSSPIATYAK
+541 MMISAPNSTYAK
-552 DPQWVALNRL
+552 APQWIALNRL
-562 VREKVDALPGVT
+562 VRDKVAALPGVT
-574 SSGTTSALPVDG
+574 SVGTSSLLPIDG

-591 WFRVLGRPWHG
+591 WLRILGRPWHG
-602 EHNEVT
+602 EHNETTFRDVT
-608 QRDITVNYFNTLG
+608 PDYFNVLG
-621 AKLLRGRNFDESE
+621 AKLLRGRYFTESD
-634 DKSKPAVAIINR
+634 DKTKPQVAIINR
-646 SFERVFFPGEDPL
+646 SFERTYFRGEDPL
-659 AHQLSHLG
+659 AHQLSYIN
-667 KTPDPIQIIGIVEDI
+667 PVSPIQIVGIVEDI

-690 NLPVMYVPFNQSP
+690 NLPVLYIPFNQES
-703 DTDFMLAVRTSQDEN
+703 DSGFMLAVRTSQDEA

-731 DPQIVAYRG
+731 DPQIVAFRG
-740 ATMTTLINNSM
+740 ATMTALINGSP

-767 ALALILSVVG
+767 ALALVLSVVG

-808 LILSEAGRLTS
+808 LILSQAGRLTS
-819 IGIFVGLACAIG
+819 IGILIGLACAIG

-853 VATIL
+853 VAAIL
-858 TAAALLASFVPA
+858 TAAAMLASFVPA
-870 HRAATVDPVVA
+870 RRAATVDPVVA
-881 LRTE
+881 LRAE